1 MSFLNKSVNYS
12 QTDFLKTN
20 ILSPLLISYND
31 FLIKKD
37 SRSDI
42 NLDVNTGISYD
53 YLIPNN
59 NKKYYLL
66 ITKKRLLEP
75 NNVNDKEK
83 NFNKGSNSYDI
94 LYLFPDQYNSE
105 KDDCS
110 DFYMEIDPIF
120 SDELLLEGYLYK
132 EQNKYSYL
140 LTDILIKN
148 KKIID
153 VSFELR
159 YTLLNEIVKAIRIEC
174 LKELNNHM
182 TINIHP
188 MFDMENTCFV
198 KIFKTNFVYKDQITA
213 IEHVS
218 KFTKRRYVDKIK
230 NSDVKRLEIGRYTD
244 VYNVF
249 NSTTNNNEGILYV
262 KGVSESKRLKEMFK
276 DKKTIVLECSWND
289 HFSKW
294 QPIFNLKK

>member
-12 QTDFLKTN
+12 QTDFLKTK
-20 ILSPLLISYND
+20 ILSPLLVSYNE

-37 SRSDI
+37 NRSDI

-75 NNVNDKEK
+75 NSVNDKEK
-83 NFNKGSNSYDI
+83 NFNNNRSNSYDI
-94 LYLFPDQYNSE
+94 LYLFPDQFNSE
-105 KDDCS
+105 TDNCS
-110 DFYMEIDPIF
+110 DFYMEIDPVF

-132 EQNKYSYL
+132 DEQNKYSYL

-159 YTLLNEIVKAIRIEC
+159 YTLLNEIIKGIRMEC

-182 TINIHP
+182 TINVHP

-230 NSDVKRLEIGRYTD
+230 GNDIKRLEIGKYTD

-249 NSTTNNNEGILYV
+249 NSDTNNNEGILYV
-262 KGVSESKRLKEMFK
+262 KGINESKQLKNMFK
-276 DKKTIVLECSWND
+276 DKKTIILKCSWNVT
-289 HFSKW
+289 FSKW
-294 QPIFNLKK
+294 QPIF